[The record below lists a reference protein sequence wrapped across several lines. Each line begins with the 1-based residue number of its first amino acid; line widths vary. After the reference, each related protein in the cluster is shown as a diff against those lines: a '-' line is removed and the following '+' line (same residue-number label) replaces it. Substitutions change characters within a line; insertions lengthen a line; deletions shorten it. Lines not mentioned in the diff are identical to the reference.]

1 MASKKN
7 VRLTIEDFTFAKTN
21 LKRLNK
27 SSSNNDEIE
36 IQDTPLSATINNR
49 VASEKLKITNC
60 PAGKIVITD
69 CEFQKDVIFS
79 DCEFK
84 QAIEFNNCSFT
95 SEIKFTNCDFKGDL
109 NLLGSTSA
117 YTITFKGCTFSNT
130 VRIPDT
136 IKYTQLTISDTT
148 FTSEVN
154 IRSVGTINFN
164 DCEGDIYIRNN
175 KISIQDINP
184 SLVIKNHRNSNI
196 FISID
201 YNSTDTPLPRFENI
215 YLSNLNELKSLEI
228 AHLEVDILKIGNSAI
243 NCSMLLTNINTKH
256 LELNYLTNKA
266 GEEMVLNGIS
276 PLGNNSKFQL
286 EHSSLGSA
294 QIRNCKLSKFS
305 EFKFIESEIDRVLS
319 RNTEW
324 PFKVE
329 TKAPK
334 NEDQDQDK
342 DKDKDNSTR
351 GLEAYYRACKDIYE
365 KSGERARSLEFKSR
379 HTELQYKFTEWNWPN
394 FPYKLAI
401 LISSLSSDHG
411 TNWIKALLWLLL
423 STSVSTV
430 LIIIASIFLTGTNGI
445 ECFCTQFGT
454 FNLSSIFFQLLLPTH
469 KFDALVGVEAHF
481 LTYAIDMLTRVAN
494 GYLIFQIIKSSR
506 SYSQ

>member
-1 MASKKN
+1 MTNYDKYE
-7 VRLTIEDFTFAKTN
+7 LTQKDF
-21 LKRLNK
+21 
-27 SSSNNDEIE
+27 SSSNLIAKSKTKVTEDDSEINVRGTLLTIKIDNRTTSKSINLKE
-36 IQDTPLSATINNR
+36 CQAEKLTIN
-49 VASEKLKITNC
+49 E
-60 PAGKIVITD
+60 
-69 CEFQKDVIFS
+69 CEFEKDVTIS
-79 DCEFK
+79 NCEFN
-84 QAIEFNNCSFT
+84 ET
-95 SEIKFTNCDFKGDL
+95 LEFKGC
-109 NLLGSTSA
+109 
-117 YTITFKGCTFSNT
+117 TFKNLIFENCNFAGSFKISEETTAKEITLKDCTFSNT
-130 VRIPDT
+130 VYFLQTKIDDT
-136 IKYTQLTISDTT
+136 IKIKNSTFKSGLIISSNCSVELNHCDGDISIEMVADETNDHRLTINSQ
-148 FTSEVN
+148 
-154 IRSVGTINFN
+154 
-164 DCEGDIYIRNN
+164 RNA
-175 KISIQDINP
+175 
-184 SLVIKNHRNSNI
+184 NI
-196 FISID
+196 FIAKAYAHGDETLPSID
-201 YNSTDTPLPRFENI
+201 TIWISNI
-215 YLSNLNELKSLEI
+215 HDLKSLAI
-228 AHLEVDILKIGNSAI
+228 DRFIISRLIVQNSVI
-243 NCSMLLTNINTKH
+243 NCSFLLKNINVN
-256 LELNYLTNKA
+256 ELDFYYLTNKA
-266 GEEMVLNGIS
+266 GEEMILNGIS
-276 PLGNNSKFQL
+276 PLGNKSKFQL
-286 EHSSLGSA
+286 RHSSLGSA
-294 QIRNCKLSKFS
+294 QIRNCKLSDFS

-329 TKAPK
+329 TQAPQ
-334 NEDQDQDK
+334 NEDQDQ
-342 DKDKDNSTR
+342 DKDNSTR

-379 HTELQYKFTEWNWPN
+379 HTELQYKSTEWNWPN